1 MLPDTKQREDATMS
15 GKDYFERQADIC
27 VANDNIPAELYTK
40 FDVKKGL
47 RDKDGKGVIT
57 GITNIS
63 RVDGFVNMN
72 GVRTPCEGK
81 LQYRGYE
88 INDLIFGH
96 HDQKFAFEES
106 AYLLLFGSLPTKEQL
121 EEFKDVI
128 ASRRKLPDGFGR
140 DIILEA
146 HSSDV
151 MNSISR
157 SILTLATYDKNVM
170 DCSIPNVLRQC
181 VDIISVMPML
191 AVYAY
196 QAYKHYELG
205 DSLIIHRPK
214 RELSMAENI
223 LRLLRPDKG
232 YTELEAKVLDAA
244 LVLHMEHGGG
254 NNSTFTAR
262 VITSAGSD
270 TYSVVSASL
279 SSLKGPKHGGAN
291 IKVVDMVND
300 IKSHVKD
307 TDDKKELSGYLEKIL
322 DKKAF
327 DGLGLIYGMGHAVYS
342 LSDPRAKILKGLAGK
357 LAEEKG
363 REKDLRLYHA
373 IEELTPDLIK
383 ARKNAFTGICA
394 NVDLYSG
401 FVYDMLGLPKEL
413 YTPIF
418 ACARVV
424 GWSAHRIEELTS
436 SGKIIRPAYVS
447 MVEEKVDYVPITERK

>member
-1 MLPDTKQREDATMS
+1 MS
-15 GKDYFERQADIC
+15 GKDYFKKQAEIC

-40 FDVKKGL
+40 YDVKKGL

-63 RVDGFVNMN
+63 RVDGFTTVN

-96 HDQKFAFEES
+96 HGQKFGFEES
-106 AYLLLFGSLPTKEQL
+106 AYLLLFGDLPTTEQL
-121 EEFKDVI
+121 EEFRNII
-128 ASRRKLPDGFGR
+128 AEKRKLPNGFVR

-146 HSSDV
+146 HSKDV
-151 MNSISR
+151 MNSVSR
-157 SILTLATYDKNVM
+157 SILTLATYDDNVL
-170 DCSIPNVLRQC
+170 DNSIENVLRQC
-181 VDIISVMPML
+181 VGIISVMPML

-196 QAYKHYELG
+196 QAYKHYDLN
-205 DSLIIHRPK
+205 DSLIIHYPK

-223 LRLLRPDKG
+223 LRMLRPDKS

-270 TYSVVSASL
+270 TYSVISASL

-300 IKSHVKD
+300 IKRNVKN
-307 TDDKKELSGYLEKIL
+307 TDDQEELTRYLEKIL

-342 LSDPRAKILKGLAGK
+342 ISDPRAKILKGLAEK
-357 LAEEKG
+357 LAVEKG
-363 REKDLRLYHA
+363 REKDLRLYEE
-373 IEELTPDLIK
+373 IERITPDLIK

-447 MVEEKVDYVPITERK
+447 MVEEKVDYVPINERK

>member
-128 ASRRKLPDGFGR
+128 ASRRKLPDGFVR

-342 LSDPRAKILKGLAGK
+342 LSDPRAKILKDLAGK

>member
-1 MLPDTKQREDATMS
+1 MS

-128 ASRRKLPDGFGR
+128 ASRRKLPDGFVR

-373 IEELTPDLIK
+373 IEELTPDLIR

>member
-1 MLPDTKQREDATMS
+1 MQMS
-15 GKDYFERQADIC
+15 GDDYFKKQAEVC
-27 VANDNIPAELYTK
+27 VANDSIPPELYAK
-40 FDVKKGL
+40 YDVKKGL

-63 RVDGFVNMN
+63 RVDGFVNIN

-88 INDLIFGH
+88 INDLVFGH
-96 HDQKFAFEES
+96 HGQKFAFEES
-106 AYLLLFGSLPTKEQL
+106 AYLLLFGSLPTNKEL
-121 EEFKDVI
+121 DEFKKVI
-128 ASRRKLPDGFGR
+128 ADRRKLPDGFVR

-146 HSSDV
+146 YISDV

-157 SILTLATYDKNVM
+157 GILTLATYDDKVM
-170 DCSIPNVLRQC
+170 DCSVPNVLRQC
-181 VDIISVMPML
+181 IDIMSVMPMI

-214 RELSMAENI
+214 NELSMAENI

-244 LVLHMEHGGG
+244 LVLHLEHGGG

-270 TYSVVSASL
+270 SYSVISASL

-291 IKVVDMVND
+291 IKVVEMVND
-300 IKSHVKD
+300 IKDHIKD
-307 TDDKKELSGYLEKIL
+307 TDDKEELKAYLEKIL

-327 DGLGLIYGMGHAVYS
+327 DGLGLVYGMGHAVYS
-342 LSDPRAKILKGLAGK
+342 ISDPRAKILKELAAK
-357 LAEEKG
+357 LAAEKG

-373 IEELTPDLIK
+373 IEELTPDLIR

-424 GWSAHRIEELTS
+424 GWSAHRIEELVS

-447 MVEEKVDYVPITERK
+447 MVEEKEDYIPINERK

>member
-1 MLPDTKQREDATMS
+1 MS
-15 GKDYFERQADIC
+15 GNDYFKRQAAIC

-63 RVDGFVNMN
+63 RVDGFATVN

-96 HDQKFAFEES
+96 HGQKFAFEES
-106 AYLLLFGSLPTKEQL
+106 AYLLLFGALPTKLQL
-121 EEFKDVI
+121 GEFRNII
-128 ASRRKLPDGFGR
+128 AEKRKLPKGFVR

-146 HSSDV
+146 HSKDV
-151 MNSISR
+151 MNSVSR
-157 SILTLATYDKNVM
+157 SILTLATYDDKALDN
-170 DCSIPNVLRQC
+170 SIENVLRQC
-181 VDIISVMPML
+181 VGIISVMPML

-196 QAYKHYELG
+196 QAYKHYDLN
-205 DSLIIHRPK
+205 DSLIIHYPK
-214 RELSMAENI
+214 KDLSMAENI
-223 LRLLRPDKG
+223 LRMLRPDKT
-232 YTELEAKVLDAA
+232 YSELEAKVLDAA

-270 TYSVVSASL
+270 TYSVISASL

-300 IKSHVKD
+300 IKKNVKD
-307 TDDKKELSGYLEKIL
+307 TGDEKELTEYLEKIL

-342 LSDPRAKILKGLAGK
+342 ISDPRAKILKGFAEQLAV
-357 LAEEKG
+357 EKG
-363 REKDLRLYHA
+363 REKDLKLYED
-373 IEELTPDLIK
+373 IERITPGLITS
-383 ARKNAFTGICA
+383 RKNAFTGICA

-447 MVEEKVDYVPITERK
+447 MVEEKVDYVPIKDRK

>member
-1 MLPDTKQREDATMS
+1 MS
-15 GKDYFERQADIC
+15 GEDYFRKQAEIC

-63 RVDGFVNMN
+63 RVDGFTTVN

-96 HDQKFAFEES
+96 HGQKFAFEES
-106 AYLLLFGSLPTKEQL
+106 AYLLLFGSLPTNEQL
-121 EEFKDVI
+121 KEFEEII
-128 ASRRKLPDGFGR
+128 AEKRKLPSGFVR

-146 HSSDV
+146 HSKDV
-151 MNSISR
+151 MNSVSR
-157 SILTLATYDKNVM
+157 SILTLATYDDNVM
-170 DCSIPNVLRQC
+170 DNSIENVLRQC
-181 VDIISVMPML
+181 VGIISVMPML

-196 QAYKHYELG
+196 QAYKHYDLN
-205 DSLIIHRPK
+205 DSLIIHYPK
-214 RELSMAENI
+214 KNLSMAENI
-223 LRLLRPDKG
+223 LRMLRPNKS

-270 TYSVVSASL
+270 TYSVISASL

-291 IKVVDMVND
+291 IKVVEMVTD
-300 IKSHVKD
+300 IKKHVKD
-307 TDDKKELSGYLEKIL
+307 TDDEKELTDYLGKIL

-342 LSDPRAKILKGLAGK
+342 ISDPRAKILKGLAEK
-357 LAEEKG
+357 LAIEKG
-363 REKDLRLYHA
+363 REKDLKLYEN
-373 IEELTPDLIK
+373 IERITPDLIK
-383 ARKNAFTGICA
+383 SRKNAFTGICA

-447 MVEEKVDYVPITERK
+447 MVEEKVDYVPISERK

>member
-128 ASRRKLPDGFGR
+128 ASRRKLPDGFVR

-342 LSDPRAKILKGLAGK
+342 LSDPRAKILKNLAGK

-373 IEELTPDLIK
+373 IEELTPDLIR
-383 ARKNAFTGICA
+383 ARTNAFTGICA

>member
-1 MLPDTKQREDATMS
+1 MLMGENE
-15 GKDYFERQADIC
+15 YFQRQAEIC
-27 VANDNIPAELYTK
+27 LANDNIPPELYAK
-40 FDVKKGL
+40 YDVKKGL

-63 RVDGFVNMN
+63 RVDGFVTID

-88 INDLIFGH
+88 INDLVFGH
-96 HDQKFAFEES
+96 HGQKFAFEES
-106 AYLLLFGSLPTKEQL
+106 AYLLLFGNLPTNKQL
-121 EEFKDVI
+121 DEFKKVI
-128 ASRRKLPDGFGR
+128 AERRKLPDGFVR

-146 HSSDV
+146 YSSDI
-151 MNSISR
+151 MNSVSR
-157 SILTLATYDKNVM
+157 GILTLATYDDNVM

-181 VDIISVMPML
+181 IDIFSVMPMI

-196 QAYKHYELG
+196 QAHRHYDLG
-205 DSLIIHRPK
+205 HSLIIHNPK
-214 RELSMAENI
+214 SELSMAENI
-223 LRLLRPDKG
+223 LRLLRPDKA

-270 TYSVVSASL
+270 TYSVISASL

-291 IKVVDMVND
+291 IKVVEMVND
-300 IKSHVKD
+300 IKANVKD
-307 TDDKKELSGYLEKIL
+307 TDDKEALRDYLGKIL

-342 LSDPRAKILKGLAGK
+342 ISDPRAKILKGLAEK
-357 LAEEKG
+357 LAIEKG
-363 REKDLRLYHA
+363 REKDLRLYYA
-373 IEELTPDLIK
+373 IEDLTPDLIK

-424 GWSAHRIEELTS
+424 GWSAHRIEELIS

-447 MVEEKVDYVPITERK
+447 MVEEKENYIPINERK

>member
-1 MLPDTKQREDATMS
+1 MS
-15 GKDYFERQADIC
+15 GKDYFKKQAEIC

-40 FDVKKGL
+40 YDVKKGL

-63 RVDGFVNMN
+63 RVDGFTTVN

-96 HDQKFAFEES
+96 HGQKFGFEES
-106 AYLLLFGSLPTKEQL
+106 AYLLLFGDLPTTEQL
-121 EEFKDVI
+121 EEFRNII
-128 ASRRKLPDGFGR
+128 AEKRKLPNGFVR

-146 HSSDV
+146 HSKDV
-151 MNSISR
+151 MNSVSR
-157 SILTLATYDKNVM
+157 SILTLATYDDNVL
-170 DCSIPNVLRQC
+170 DNSIENVLRQC
-181 VDIISVMPML
+181 VGIISVMPML

-196 QAYKHYELG
+196 QAYKHYDLN
-205 DSLIIHRPK
+205 DSLIIHYPK

-223 LRLLRPDKG
+223 LRMLRPDKS

-270 TYSVVSASL
+270 TYSVISASL

-300 IKSHVKD
+300 IKRNVKN
-307 TDDKKELSGYLEKIL
+307 TDDQEELTRYLEKIL

-342 LSDPRAKILKGLAGK
+342 ISDPRAKILKGLAEK
-357 LAEEKG
+357 LAVEKG
-363 REKDLRLYHA
+363 REKDLRLYEE
-373 IEELTPDLIK
+373 IERITPDLIK

-447 MVEEKVDYVPITERK
+447 MVEEKVDYIPINERK